1 MDISIQHPWFRRA
14 LGSVYPA
21 RLFDQFFGEGMF
33 DYDFFPYTTSTISP
47 YYRQSLFRSFL
58 DSSNSGTSEVRSE
71 RDKYTVYLDV
81 KHFSP
86 DELSVKVTGDY
97 VEIQGKHGER
107 QDDHGYISRE
117 FHRRYRLPSSVDQSA
132 FSCSLSADGLLTLC
146 GPKVSGGS
154 ESGRSERTIPVTRD
168 DKTNSAASS

>member
-1 MDISIQHPWFRRA
+1 MDIAIQHPWFRRA

-33 DYDFFPYTTSTISP
+33 DYDLFPYTASTISP

-58 DSSNSGTSEVRSE
+58 DSSNSGTSEVRS
-71 RDKYTVYLDV
+71 DKDKFTVYLDV

-86 DELSVKVTGDY
+86 DDLSVKVTDDY

-132 FSCSLSADGLLTLC
+132 ITCTLSADGLLTLT
-146 GPKVSGGS
+146 GPKHGGGS
-154 ESGRSERTIPVTRD
+154 ESGRSERNIPVTRD
-168 DKTNSAASS
+168 DKPNVAASS

>member
-1 MDISIQHPWFRRA
+1 MDIAIQHPWFRRA
-14 LGSVYPA
+14 LGSIYPA

-33 DYDFFPYTTSTISP
+33 DYDLFPYTASTISP
-47 YYRQSLFRSFL
+47 YYRQSMFRGFL
-58 DSSNSGTSEVRSE
+58 DSNNSGISEVRSDRE
-71 RDKYTVYLDV
+71 KFTVYLDV

-86 DELSVKVTGDY
+86 DELSVKVTEDY

-132 FSCSLSADGLLTLC
+132 ITCTLSADGLLNLS
-146 GPKVSGGS
+146 GPKFIGGGDSGH
-154 ESGRSERTIPVTRD
+154 SERSIPVTRD
-168 DKTNSAASS
+168 DKPNAAASS